1 MMMYR
6 LFKWYKFQE
15 GMIMDLHL
23 TNKLA
28 LITGSTKGI
37 GKAIAIEMAR
47 EGTNVIINGRKESE
61 VESIVAEIK
70 RDFPNTSPLGVAAD
84 LSIKDDREKL
94 FDSIPKVDI
103 LVNNMGIFQ
112 PMNYFDI
119 DDKTWDKF
127 FKVNVL
133 AGNSLAK
140 FYLPKMLDQDF
151 GRIIFIASE
160 EAVMP
165 SGEMP
170 QYSMTKSMNLSLAK
184 SLSKLTIDTHVTVNT
199 IMPGSTL
206 TEGVQTMLNEMYQ
219 DSGLPKDKWEKD
231 FMKNHRSRSQIQRL
245 IRPEEIGRF
254 TAFVASPDS
263 SSFSGEALRVD
274 GGLVPTIF

>member
-1 MMMYR
+1 
-6 LFKWYKFQE
+6 
-15 GMIMDLHL
+15 MDLHL
-23 TNKLA
+23 TNKTA

-37 GKAIAIEMAR
+37 GKAIAIELAR
-47 EGTNVIINGRKESE
+47 EGTNVIINGRKQSE
-61 VESIVAEIK
+61 VDEIVAEIK
-70 RDFPNTSPLGVAAD
+70 HNFPETSPQGVAAD
-84 LSIKDDREKL
+84 LAKESDREKL
-94 FDSIPKVDI
+94 FELVSKVDI

-112 PMNYFDI
+112 PMDYYDI
-119 DDKTWDKF
+119 DDATWERF
-127 FKVNVL
+127 FRVNVL
-133 AGNSLAK
+133 AGNALAK
-140 FYLPKMLDQDF
+140 FYLPKMLEQDF

-184 SLSKLTIDTHVTVNT
+184 SLSKLTVDTHVTVNT

-206 TEGVQTMLNEMYQ
+206 TEGVQTMLDEMYK

-254 TAFVASPDS
+254 TAFVASPDA